1 MKSIEQIILKDSQIE
16 NFINN
21 YDYFSVADY
30 LFNSQLNSWEY
41 MKKNYETLKNVQTK
55 SFWFDGFKLKVQFN
69 PVRIKSTSADV
80 DEKSVKNRECFLCI
94 ENLPVEQKGI
104 KIREDFILLCNPF
117 PIFSQHF
124 TISLF
129 NHKPQRISE
138 SFGELLELTKLLSP
152 GYTLV
157 YNGPAC
163 GASAPDHLHFQ
174 AGTKNFMPIENDI
187 QQLKNDF
194 GRIVQEE
201 ELITT
206 SFIEDGLRKMI
217 LIEAADLRKIEKSF
231 GKIFEEYG
239 KLSKA
244 GPEPMLNLISTF
256 NGEFGWSVIIFLRS
270 KHRPECFFKEDPQK
284 ILISPAAIDLGGV
297 VVSPRE
303 EDYLKINKDILNQIF
318 KEVSLDQEIFSGLA
332 KKLKVEFR

>member
-1 MKSIEQIILKDSQIE
+1 MKSIEQIILKDSQVE
-16 NFINN
+16 NFIYND
-21 YDYFSVADY
+21 DYSSAADY

-104 KIREDFILLCNPF
+104 KIREEFILLCNPF
-117 PIFSQHF
+117 PIFLQHF
-124 TISLF
+124 TISLL

-138 SFGELLELTKLLSP
+138 SFGELLALTKLLSP

-303 EDYLKINKDILNQIF
+303 EDFVRIDKDILNQIF